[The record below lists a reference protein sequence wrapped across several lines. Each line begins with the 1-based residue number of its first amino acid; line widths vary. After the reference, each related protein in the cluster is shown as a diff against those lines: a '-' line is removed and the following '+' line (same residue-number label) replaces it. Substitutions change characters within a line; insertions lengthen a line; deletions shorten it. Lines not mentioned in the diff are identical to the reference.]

1 MNFSSCIGAVENY
14 VTTLE
19 ALREKEIQG
28 ENSGYHQNWWFS
40 EFHTPLNATVLF
52 LQVYFKSHPVYDQP
66 RGTHPVFSWLYRYL
80 YLKAQKHKAI
90 QKDLQHLNVLFLL
103 IFFVTTSE

>member
-1 MNFSSCIGAVENY
+1 MTNLG
-14 VTTLE
+14 
-19 ALREKEIQG
+19 
-28 ENSGYHQNWWFS
+28 
-40 EFHTPLNATVLF
+40 VL
-52 LQVYFKSHPVYDQP
+52 
-66 RGTHPVFSWLYRYL
+66 TIFSWLYRCL